1 MPQRRNP
8 GKPHSRVHRGAMG
21 SRQALIDLPAEG
33 CALPVPP
40 MPSGRDWTSAQR
52 ARWRELWGSP
62 QATQWDETAR
72 GTVAALLISES
83 EIIAIDADRDVA
95 DEPSAGL
102 DADLE
107 PYAGLGES
115 HVAHLGDERPGAV
128 EGVWRLP

>member
-1 MPQRRNP
+1 MLGGVPVAL
-8 GKPHSRVHRGAMG
+8 RVSG
-21 SRQALIDLPAEG
+21 EG
-33 CALPVPP
+33 EPDGGLAGLV
-40 MPSGRDWTSAQR
+40 
-52 ARWRELWGSP
+52 
-62 QATQWDETAR
+62 
-72 GTVAALLISES
+72 
-83 EIIAIDADRDVA
+83 AIDADRDVA